1 LLLERIWFG
10 SPEMSTILQSDGSP
24 NSTASNMDSSASR
37 TGVSVISSVEVSAFD
52 VVTVIVEVTREPVV
66 VVGLSVV
73 PVVEEVVSHSV
84 VDRKVGLKSHL
95 RNVLLFSKIG
105 AFDRRPI
112 GYRRCYA
119 ADDFLRISGLA
130 TSAHA
135 LPAPASDALDTVIM
149 T

>member
-84 VDRKVGLKSHL
+84 VDRKVGLKSH
-95 RNVLLFSKIG
+95 
-105 AFDRRPI
+105 
-112 GYRRCYA
+112 
-119 ADDFLRISGLA
+119 
-130 TSAHA
+130 
-135 LPAPASDALDTVIM
+135 
-149 T
+149 